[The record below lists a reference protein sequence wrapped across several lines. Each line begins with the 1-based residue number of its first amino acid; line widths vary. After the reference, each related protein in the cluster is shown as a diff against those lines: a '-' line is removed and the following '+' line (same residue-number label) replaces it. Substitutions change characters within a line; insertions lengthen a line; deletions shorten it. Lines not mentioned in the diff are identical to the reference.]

1 MDNDQEQLLP
11 RFYRRSYQGHAWA
24 SIAVPKMFTFFV
36 FDFGRNFNISSSSTR
51 IAAPLA
57 ALDAHGYGAH
67 IQAAARVSSVRIAF
81 AAPENLVRTDIG
93 PKKSQV

>member
-1 MDNDQEQLLP
+1 MI
-11 RFYRRSYQGHAWA
+11 RSNFSQDFTGAA
-24 SIAVPKMFTFFV
+24 IRAMRGRQSPCRKCSLFLFSIL
-36 FDFGRNFNISSSSTR
+36 DEIFNISSSSAR

-93 PKKSQV
+93 PKKLQV